1 MEGSCARA
9 PMDAANAAREQ
20 GNGLFK
26 AQDFANASH
35 KYVEALELLAKVEPT
50 DAARRESE
58 HKCRL
63 NRAACLMKLQ
73 GYVAA
78 RRECEAV
85 LSDDADSAKAHW
97 RLGQALEALGEL
109 TEAQKGFTTSIK
121 LNPQLREP
129 RDALEAIKARQKA
142 NPQFENM
149 LQDLRTVEERAL
161 RALHIADLP
170 RARKQ
175 MELLLK
181 DARAHKEFHWEARA
195 LLALAQLC
203 AVQAEHEAAGDY
215 LRSAGRVVGEAADR
229 RGLACVQLTEG
240 ALAIDGGRAA
250 EAIGKLSEGLLLS
263 QELGDA
269 QLTSR
274 FISQLGAAHG
284 AQLALPTAIELG
296 MQALSQAR
304 EQGDRY
310 SEAVAAAN
318 LGVAFRATG
327 STKLAVEHLAL
338 GLGIGEQLGYSS
350 VLSVCLGHFA
360 LLKLERSRK
369 PERVDEAF
377 KMLRRALAISEAN
390 GLLRNAVDDATNLHV
405 AALRWRHGARADAVA
420 GLERALAAAREVGYD
435 AARARLSVALG
446 TAMLRG
452 DGDGGEGGWS
462 DAALPRAY
470 EHLSAALHMADAAS
484 NLPLQAEV
492 YGGLSLYHLLVGAAR
507 RDEPLAALEQRA
519 AAVHAAR
526 QAAQLGTQARGG
538 AESAL
543 ELTNLAVALLVAR
556 AAGAGSDGDEAEAKA
571 LLETAVGLGA
581 RHEDV
586 PHGVRAHAALAA
598 LLEARGDLEAAADAL
613 DGAVELYSNWLPLPP
628 HSAARLKIVAM
639 GHHDQQRWAEKLGAL
654 KQLMPM
660 LPGI

>member
-1 MEGSCARA
+1 ME
-9 PMDAANAAREQ
+9 AANDAREQ

-26 AQDFANASH
+26 RQDYANASQ
-35 KYVEALELLAKVEPT
+35 KYVEALELLAKVEPA

-85 LSDDADSAKAHW
+85 LSDDADNAKAHW

-109 TEAQKGFTTSIK
+109 TEAQKGFTASIK

-129 RDALEAIKARQKA
+129 RDALDALKARQKA
-142 NPQFENM
+142 NPQLENM

-170 RARKQ
+170 RARQQ

-181 DARAHKEFHWEARA
+181 DARAHKEPHWEARA

-203 AVQAEHEAAGDY
+203 AAQAETEAAGDY
-215 LRSAGRVVGEAADR
+215 VRSAGRVVGEAADR
-229 RGLACVQLTEG
+229 RGLACLQLTEG

-250 EAIGKLSEGLLLS
+250 EAISKLSEGLLLS

-274 FISQLGAAHG
+274 FLAQLGVAHG

-296 MQALSQAR
+296 MQALAQAR
-304 EQGDRY
+304 EQGDKY

-350 VLSVCLGHFA
+350 VISVCLGHFA

-369 PERVDEAF
+369 ADRIDEAF

-390 GLLRNAVDDATNLHV
+390 GLLRHAVDDATNLHV
-405 AALRWRHGARADAVA
+405 AALRWRHGTRTDAIT
-420 GLERALAAAREVGYD
+420 GLEKALASAKEVGYG

-446 TAMLRG
+446 TAMLRA
-452 DGDGGEGGWS
+452 DEGGWS

-484 NLPLQAEV
+484 NAQLQAEV

-507 RDEPLAALEQRA
+507 RDEPLAAIEQRA

-526 QAAQLGTQARGG
+526 QARQHGAQSRGG
-538 AESAL
+538 ADSAL
-543 ELTNLAVALLVAR
+543 ELTNLAVALLVAK
-556 AAGAGSDGDEAEAKA
+556 AAGAGSDDDEAEAKA
-571 LLETAVGLGA
+571 LLESAIELGA

-586 PHGVRAHAALAA
+586 PHGVRAHAALSA
-598 LLEARGDLEAAADAL
+598 LHEGRGDLEAAADTL
-613 DGAVELYSNWLPLPP
+613 DGAVELYTSWLPLPP

-639 GHHDQQRWAEKLGAL
+639 GHHDQQRWAEKLAAL
-654 KQLMPM
+654 KQLMSM